1 MKKAQFCLFHCC
13 QSFVKDG
20 AILLLLL
27 LRLGLIQR
35 HSYTDSNYKD
45 TGEPV
50 NYFAATHL
58 LPEQR

>member
-20 AILLLLL
+20 PVLLLLL
-27 LRLGLIQR
+27 VLIQR
-35 HSYTDSNYKD
+35 HSYTDCNYKD
-45 TGEPV
+45 MNEPV